1 MRTSIVSGPDNLV
14 PLDRERRE
22 NSIEGCSKIM
32 VGSFSSG
39 IAQLQGK
46 SSRPLVFDRFTWD
59 VDCNTILTTYD
70 PDDHR
75 FSISSMIKI
84 TDVRKTFKVREI

>member
-46 SSRPLVFDRFTWD
+46 GFWEVVS
-59 VDCNTILTTYD
+59 
-70 PDDHR
+70 
-75 FSISSMIKI
+75 K
-84 TDVRKTFKVREI
+84 FKFE

>member
-59 VDCNTILTTYD
+59 VDCNTVITTYD
-70 PDDHR
+70 PDDRR
-75 FSISSMIKI
+75 FSMGSIVKI
-84 TDVRKTFKVREI
+84 NNVRKTFKIREI